1 MFKSVA
7 SRLIFWIA
15 GTTGVLFT
23 VATAYSYVVSRDLAI
38 RDAQRRA
45 ILTAEAQAN
54 AVVEVLHSVEEGA
67 RLLASTLGHT
77 SASNEE
83 LEQVIRSFVE
93 GNPRV
98 YGSTVATRSTT
109 WVLVA
114 EATSVSVHHWRAWR
128 RASSLR
134 VCSLER
140 GTSLYAKTIAPC
152 THPASSYADS
162 SVFPSTSKRRSQ
174 FVVVLGRR
182 PSFARRDGQSAPSI
196 HPLSSIQLS
205 AIQ

>member
-23 VATAYSYVVSRDLAI
+23 VATVYSYVVSRDLAI

-45 ILTAEAQAN
+45 ILAAEAQAN

-98 YGSTVATRSTT
+98 YGSTAATNPET
-109 WVLVA
+109 
-114 EATSVSVHHWRAWR
+114 
-128 RASSLR
+128 
-134 VCSLER
+134 R
-140 GTSLYAKTIAPC
+140 GLYAPYFYRRGNEIE
-152 THPASSYADS
+152 
-162 SVFPSTSKRRSQ
+162 RRSIVRPLVGRDKPHG
-174 FVVVLGRR
+174 VVRSGG
-182 PSFARRDGQSAPSI
+182 SDRDNI
-196 HPLSSIQLS
+196 RMR
-205 AIQ
+205 